1 MTILFASN
9 IEKSFGD
16 RTIEKVE
23 LIQMY
28 LQIGLNLEETARMLR
43 CLEIEPHLYDNPCS
57 SILTLYED
65 KLNEVTKQISLLSN
79 IQTNLQKHVSLL
91 KQAKEKE

>member
-1 MTILFASN
+1 
-9 IEKSFGD
+9 
-16 RTIEKVE
+16 
-23 LIQMY
+23 MY

-79 IQTNLQKHVSLL
+79 IQTNLQKHVSPLKSKRKGMITCLL
-91 KQAKEKE
+91 YTAVQDKMEIRKL

>member
-1 MTILFASN
+1 
-9 IEKSFGD
+9 
-16 RTIEKVE
+16 
-23 LIQMY
+23 MY

-65 KLNEVTKQISLLSN
+65 KLNEVTKQISLLSH

-91 KQAKEKE
+91 KRKGMITCLLYTAVQDKMEIRKL

>member
-1 MTILFASN
+1 
-9 IEKSFGD
+9 
-16 RTIEKVE
+16 
-23 LIQMY
+23 MY

-65 KLNEVTKQISLLSN
+65 KLNEVTKQISLLS
-79 IQTNLQKHVSLL
+79 IFKRICKTRFTPK
-91 KQAKEKE
+91 KEKE

>member
-1 MTILFASN
+1 
-9 IEKSFGD
+9 
-16 RTIEKVE
+16 
-23 LIQMY
+23 
-28 LQIGLNLEETARMLR
+28 LR

>member
-1 MTILFASN
+1 MATVILMKVPSKSRTYSN
-9 IEKSFGD
+9 VLTNWLKFRRD
-16 RTIEKVE
+16 
-23 LIQMY
+23 
-28 LQIGLNLEETARMLR
+28 ARMLR
-43 CLEIEPHLYDNPCS
+43 CLAIEPHLYDNPCS

-91 KQAKEKE
+91 KQAKEKG